1 MPINISS
8 QSAHYNS
15 IPDFYVDTVFGEIL
29 GWFYYMYVDIYS
41 NDVETAH
48 FNTYKIAFNKDRPL
62 YLFNIK
68 NWLILGLHSTFA
80 RCIEQILKIFFDEL
94 LPWVDN

>member
-1 MPINISS
+1 MGLVLL
-8 QSAHYNS
+8 HVCGY
-15 IPDFYVDTVFGEIL
+15 
-29 GWFYYMYVDIYS
+29 IYS
-41 NDVETAH
+41 NNVETAH